1 MGKAFN
7 GNPLRVFDMSTE
19 DALKLIE
26 ESKRFLEPYKVYGKM
41 ILDGISQLDNLEV
54 LIRDKAYGDA
64 YRLSCAMCDQ
74 ISGYRNFVPPLANNL
89 ERVREIL
96 KNTS

>member
-1 MGKAFN
+1 MG
-7 GNPLRVFDMSTE
+7 TE

-26 ESKRFLEPYKVYGKM
+26 ESKRFLEPYKVYGKI
-41 ILDGISQLDNLEV
+41 ILDGIAQLDNLEV

-74 ISGYRNFVPPLANNL
+74 ISGYKNPVPSLANNL
-89 ERVREIL
+89 EKVREIL
-96 KNTS
+96 KNAN